1 MAPVTADEASTG
13 SQDGVPRKR
22 RPAVRRRDA
31 PLYVEDE
38 TDDFKAALQSGDL
51 GTAQDMLGTAPL
63 EGAKSW
69 LFGPLDDDDS
79 TALHLALG
87 APADAQFSLV
97 RFLIAQRVDANAQT
111 CAGLTPLHLAAHRG
125 SVYTVR
131 ALLCAGAEN
140 QRRTRDGRSTVD
152 FAACNP
158 SSIDL
163 FEVLGWPGEGPRA
176 KPLEPRTPGQAAA
189 GGVVSAPG
197 NVAAA
202 AGADAV
208 GADGGETEGLIK
220 YLLLVLLWFALVAVA
235 VAALVRFV

>member
-22 RPAVRRRDA
+22 RPAVRRRNA

-140 QRRTRDGRSTVD
+140 QRRTRDGRSTLD

-176 KPLEPRTPGQAAA
+176 KPLEPRMHGQAAA
-189 GGVVSAPG
+189 GGVVSASG

-202 AGADAV
+202 AGPDAV
-208 GADGGETEGLIK
+208 GADGGEAEGLTK
-220 YLLLVLLWFALVAVA
+220 YFLLVLLWFALLAAA